1 MFPQIAGAESCD
13 LSEPTHDFERSS
25 ESTSDSE
32 INMTKKAKISVSKI
46 PQLVDNKRR
55 HMEKALS
62 QAKRDQILMNA
73 AKEDLLMKKEMMS
86 AFAQSNKTF
95 ENTMEKM
102 TASLSLMAEGLS
114 DGMKMIAM
122 AMTATSQKMQPST
135 HQFQPMS
142 FQSFR
147 SADHTGTCGTQ
158 QPGNHPY
165 NQGHGSGMYQPA
177 ASDQDQGDYVSLTQM
192 RRYQEFN
199 RSYTDSLN
207 S

>member
-1 MFPQIAGAESCD
+1 
-13 LSEPTHDFERSS
+13 
-25 ESTSDSE
+25 
-32 INMTKKAKISVSKI
+32 
-46 PQLVDNKRR
+46 
-55 HMEKALS
+55 MEKALS
-62 QAKRDQILMNA
+62 QAKRDQILMSA

-165 NQGHGSGMYQPA
+165 NQGHVPACSIRSGS
-177 ASDQDQGDYVSLTQM
+177 
-192 RRYQEFN
+192 RRLCV
-199 RSYTDSLN
+199 TDPN
-207 S
+207 EEIPRVQQVIH